1 MLSLRNSTWVCWL
14 VSALAA
20 CGGGGPGGGDGDD
33 VPHAPPD
40 SQVTVPATLAMA
52 NFVNQAK
59 SSQMT
64 INGTLTVGGQSFP
77 FTGAGTLT
85 ESSDSATFEGQSAL
99 RKNSEMRGTLSVNGE
114 TRPLSSSSQL
124 YFDTGYGP
132 MGSTGEEAYCVVSYA
147 NALPASA
154 KAGDSG
160 PWYAENCYTDSTKRV
175 SIGTD
180 SISYSLEADT
190 ATSLLLNVLQR
201 MEEPGGARLSGI
213 STFRVETS
221 GQIDRVRQ
229 ASTSEYGGDSFIMT
243 IIYH

>member
-1 MLSLRNSTWVCWL
+1 MLSLRNITLVYWL
-14 VSALAA
+14 VSVLAA

-33 VPHAPPD
+33 ATNAPPD
-40 SQVTVPATLAMA
+40 SQVTVPAKVAIA
-52 NFVNQAK
+52 NFVNLAK

-64 INGTLTVGGQSFP
+64 ISGTLTVGGQSFP
-77 FTGAGTLT
+77 FTGSGTLT
-85 ESSDSATFEGQSAL
+85 ETSDSATFEGQSAL

-114 TRPLSSSSQL
+114 THPLSSSTQM
-124 YFDTGYGP
+124 YFDTGYEPLGAA
-132 MGSTGEEAYCVVSYA
+132 GEDVYCVVSYV

-160 PWYAENCYTDSTKRV
+160 PWYGENCYTDSTKRV
-175 SIGTD
+175 SIGAD
-180 SISYSLEADT
+180 SISYSFEADT

-201 MEEPGGARLSGI
+201 TQEPGGARLSGT

-221 GQIDRVRQ
+221 GQIERVRQ